1 MIRINLLPFRAA
13 RKKED
18 IRRQVSIFLL
28 SFFLVGAAMAYS
40 TVVLNSKVEKLDA
53 KVKTAKE
60 DLNKYDK
67 INKEIADIQKTLAIL
82 EKKTGV
88 IDNLELNRGEQVR
101 LLDAMTDLVIEKR
114 MWFTSFGTATE
125 DINING
131 IALDN
136 QTVADFMVRLEGSGL
151 FDSVK
156 LKSTK
161 QQKHDKNINLKSFII
176 TCRKTP
182 LNKAA
187 TN

>member
-13 RKKED
+13 RKKEN

-28 SFFLVGAAMAYS
+28 SFFLVGVAMAYYN
-40 TVVLNSKVEKLDA
+40 TGLNSKVQALDT
-53 KVKTAKE
+53 KVKNTKE
-60 DLNKYDK
+60 EMNKYDK
-67 INKEIADIQKTLAIL
+67 INKEIDDIKKKLAIL
-82 EKKTGV
+82 EKKTDV
-88 IDNLELNRGEQVR
+88 IKNLELNRKEQVR

-125 DINING
+125 DINITG

-136 QTVADFMVRLEGSGL
+136 QTVADFMVRLEDSGL

-161 QQKHDKNINLKSFII
+161 QQKHDKNINLKSFVI